1 MWDLLKKLFDL
12 VVYYRRDEAAGK
24 PYWKDPACIGL
35 VVSIAATEL
44 AKYAGVNIGSDL
56 QLKIVGAI
64 TGIGALVSP
73 QTGVVQHKPAN
84 VEPDKDKL
92 PNLL

>member
-1 MWDLLKKLFDL
+1 MQFIKWLFQL
-12 VVYYRRDEAAGK
+12 IFYYEKDRAAGK
-24 PYWKDPACIGL
+24 PYWLDPACIGL

-44 AKYAGVNIGSDL
+44 AKYAGVAVDGDL
-56 QLKIVGAI
+56 QLKIVGVI

-84 VEPDKDKL
+84 VDPDKDKL